1 MPYLGR
7 STDGFG
13 VRDRFVFTASGSE
26 TSLSGSDDNGRT
38 LKYQD
43 GTYIDVFMNGVLL
56 LRGTDYNTTTAN
68 TISGLASLAAS
79 DVVEIIVYDVFSVS
93 NTVAQTGGTYTG
105 DVTFS
110 STTTFTGAQ
119 TLTGT
124 TSATQID
131 IEGETLLEER
141 AIMLEGTDSDLSNEG
156 SLLLLDA
163 SASGTD
169 AGEKLLF
176 EANTLDSLTK
186 EDPDALVLEDN
197 DENGFLFQDTS
208 TNARVSTTK
217 IVLERGTNFEI
228 PNTLTAPKVTGT
240 AEIATVGGGQNT
252 NFDNSVSVDIKEM
265 SLAAGS
271 HILDLD
277 RNANFK
283 LTLSGNIT
291 LVNPANL
298 TAGTTGSIF
307 IVQDGTGSRT
317 VSYGNSWDFA
327 GGTAP
332 TMTTTASAVDRID
345 YIVLDST
352 NIHAVATLAY
362 S

>member
-1 MPYLGR
+1 
-7 STDGFG
+7 
-13 VRDRFVFTASGSE
+13 
-26 TSLSGSDDNGRT
+26 
-38 LKYQD
+38 
-43 GTYIDVFMNGVLL
+43 
-56 LRGTDYNTTTAN
+56 
-68 TISGLASLAAS
+68 
-79 DVVEIIVYDVFSVS
+79 
-93 NTVAQTGGTYTG
+93 
-105 DVTFS
+105 
-110 STTTFTGAQ
+110 
-119 TLTGT
+119 
-124 TSATQID
+124 
-131 IEGETLLEER
+131 
-141 AIMLEGTDSDLSNEG
+141 ML
-156 SLLLLDA
+156 
-163 SASGTD
+163 
-169 AGEKLLF
+169 
-176 EANTLDSLTK
+176 
-186 EDPDALVLEDN
+186 LVLEDN

-228 PNTLTAPKVTGT
+228 PNTLTAPKVTGR
-240 AEIATVGGGQNT
+240 AEIANVGGDQNT

-291 LVNPANL
+291 LANPANL

-307 IVQDGTGSRT
+307 VVQDGTGSRT
-317 VSYGNSWDFA
+317 ASFGTSWDFI

-332 TMTTTASAVDRID
+332 TLTTTASAVDRID